1 MRYMYDARGNLLEA
15 VIAEL
20 DRSGIRGRSLRDIAQ
35 AVGSSHR
42 MLLHHFGSREG
53 LFVAVVDAVEQ
64 GERDRTRSLD
74 LEGTPDPAAAFRAIW
89 RGLAQPRQA
98 GRERLFFECYARG
111 LQGEAPFD
119 RMLPGAVDTWL
130 TMVTD
135 INVAAG
141 MSRKA
146 ARAHARMTLA
156 VVRGMLL
163 DLLATGDRRGCAAA
177 IDLFAQRA
185 VGRVA
190 RA

>member
-1 MRYMYDARGNLLEA
+1 MSDARSTLLEA
-15 VIAEL
+15 VITEL
-20 DRSGIRGRSLRDIAQ
+20 DRSGIRDRSLRDIAL

-42 MLLHHFGSREG
+42 MLIHHFGSREA

-64 GERDRTRSLD
+64 GERDRTHALD
-74 LEGTPDPAAAFRAIW
+74 LETIPDPVDAFRAIW

-119 RMLPGAVDTWL
+119 RLLPAAVDSWL

-135 INVAAG
+135 LNVAAG
-141 MSRKA
+141 MPRPA

-177 IDLFAQRA
+177 IDLFAKATIGPSR
-185 VGRVA
+185 RS
-190 RA
+190 